1 MPRSSRCA
9 IAPPLLIG
17 RSEAS
22 ALRDRHRCGFGVF
35 AIMPFRDPIDKRS
48 SARLFRDAD
57 HSTGAQAN
65 AGSEPRGPF
74 WWSAVLATRA
84 AFAARPGAKLIS
96 VPLHGG
102 SLSVSAD
109 GGWRASTSLPDDVAV
124 QLDLYLPYCVSH
136 IGGLAVAHIGQSLD
150 GRIATKNGESRWIT
164 GEADLLHSHR
174 MRALADAVLVG
185 ARTVR
190 ADDPQLTVRRCAG
203 SNPIRVV
210 IDPELSLPGRHAVF
224 RDGAAVTLII
234 AAQEHADSR
243 SETYGSEIVGV
254 PRVDGTLDV
263 LAIRT
268 ALGDRGLSV
277 VFVEG
282 GGITISHF
290 LEAGCLNR

>member
-1 MPRSSRCA
+1 
-9 IAPPLLIG
+9 
-17 RSEAS
+17 
-22 ALRDRHRCGFGVF
+22 
-35 AIMPFRDPIDKRS
+35 MPFRDPIDKRS
-48 SARLFRDAD
+48 SARLFRDGD
-57 HSTGAQAN
+57 HSARAQAN
-65 AGSEPRGPF
+65 AGSEPRDPF

-102 SLSVSAD
+102 SLSVSVC

-136 IGGLAVAHIGQSLD
+136 PGGLAIAHIGQSLD

-203 SNPIRVV
+203 DNPFRVV
-210 IDPELSLPGRHAVF
+210 IDPELSLTGRHAIF
-224 RDGAAVTLII
+224 RDRAAPTLIVT
-234 AAQEHADSR
+234 AKEKVLWTKPDELTYDPKGNPSTQLYFQNNVTPVAFAD
-243 SETYGSEIVGV
+243 GSVRTIQN
-254 PRVDGTLDV
+254 V
-263 LAIRT
+263 LSAESWRAIITRN
-268 ALGDRGLSV
+268 GGEV
-277 VFVEG
+277 VN
-282 GGITISHF
+282 IP
-290 LEAGCLNR
+290 

>member
-1 MPRSSRCA
+1 
-9 IAPPLLIG
+9 
-17 RSEAS
+17 
-22 ALRDRHRCGFGVF
+22 
-35 AIMPFRDPIDKRS
+35 
-48 SARLFRDAD
+48 
-57 HSTGAQAN
+57 
-65 AGSEPRGPF
+65 
-74 WWSAVLATRA
+74 VLATRA

-102 SLSVSAD
+102 SLSVSVC

-136 IGGLAVAHIGQSLD
+136 PGGLAVAHIGQSLD

-203 SNPIRVV
+203 DNPFRVV
-210 IDPELSLPGRHAVF
+210 IDPELSLTGRHAIF
-224 RDGAAVTLII
+224 RDRAAPTLIV
-234 AAQEHADSR
+234 AAKEHGDR
-243 SETYGSEIVGV
+243 RGETHGCEILGV
-254 PRVDGTLDV
+254 PRVGGKLDV
-263 LAIRT
+263 SAIRT

-290 LEAGCLNR
+290 LEAGCLNRLQITVAPIIIGSGRPGVAFPGDRALDRALRPRIRRFDLGGDTLFDCDFDA